1 MEYVYQ
7 DLKGPSGSSGSAGI
21 PRDYSPYLVKSSA
34 YTAHKGDHIMILSGA
49 DITLPSSPVAGDWV
63 SFTMGTGVSAFL
75 LRPNSGGKVN
85 GLAGAAFITGSHTFT
100 ATYKDSTTGWVAN
113 PSAAGTTQQV
123 QISGYYNQT
132 SNDIEVNS
140 HVSSVGVTEMG
151 SNPYPCAFSNFTG
164 QTEIYLDGNG
174 ERVGNDLV
182 SVTIYLFVGS
192 PITVPASDF
201 TVTGGINYSGADY
214 YIDAVWLNSSYG
226 DLSNNVDSVAFR
238 YRERT
243 ITFDPTT
250 FPKGFPNVLQE
261 KAGNPVVIIGSSAF
275 NCYSNVTTE
284 IALNPWYASPVS
296 KIVSGATLVAEYTVG
311 DILIFY
317 YLTKLGI
324 SYDPIGSKSISGDV
338 YFNDNVDGGTFTP
351 IFKVDGT
358 YVAFFNPS
366 QLSGYQPIRVEVLD
380 TQYNLLASYDG
391 VSQYDGDYGDYL
403 FVVDV
408 KYGDMTGVFTDGT
421 YIRYKLTTG
430 LIKDVVY
437 YEPSKIYVEGPYS
450 ENDVFADRQPVTLT
464 Y

>member
-1 MEYVYQ
+1 MQKVYQ
-7 DLKGPSGSSGSAGI
+7 DLKGPSGSSGSVGI
-21 PRDYSPYLVKSSA
+21 PKDYSQYLVKNSA
-34 YTAHKGDHIMILSGA
+34 YTAHKGDHILILSGA

-123 QISGYYNQT
+123 QVSGYYNET
-132 SNDIEVNS
+132 STDIAVPS
-140 HVSSVGVTEMG
+140 HISSVVVTEMD
-151 SNPYPCAFSNFTG
+151 SNQYSCNFSNFTG
-164 QTEIYLDGNG
+164 GQTDIYLNDNG
-174 ERVGNDLV
+174 SRVGNDLL
-182 SVTIYLFVGS
+182 SARINLFVGS

-201 TVTGGINYSGADY
+201 TITGVNYSGADY
-214 YIDAVWLNSSYG
+214 YIDEVFLSSSYG
-226 DLSNNVDSVAFR
+226 DLSNNVDSVIFR

-250 FPKGFPNVLQE
+250 FPNGFPNVLQE
-261 KAGNPVVIIGSSAF
+261 KVDPVVIIDSSTF
-275 NCYSNVTTE
+275 NCDSNVMTE
-284 IALNPWYASPVS
+284 ITLNPWYTSLVS
-296 KIVSGATLVAEYTVG
+296 KIVSGATLVVEYTVG
-311 DILIFY
+311 DPLIYY

-324 SYDPIGSKSISGDV
+324 SYDPIGSKSISGTV
-338 YFNDNVDGGTFTP
+338 YFNDGVDGGPFPP

-358 YVAFFNPS
+358 YVAFFNS
-366 QLSGYQPIRVEVLD
+366 FELSNYQPIQVEVLD

-391 VSQYDGDYGDYL
+391 VSQYDGDYGNYL

-421 YIRYKLTTG
+421 YIRYKITSSLS
-430 LIKDVVY
+430 KNVVY
-437 YEPSKIYVEGPYS
+437 YEPSQIYVEGPYDIM
-450 ENDVFADRQPVTLT
+450 DVFADRQPVTLT